1 MDAVKVPPSVEEM
14 ASWSLLFSTA
24 FGAFVLYILNRHQNR
39 QPFSLFVA
47 LNVDV
52 GQKAYAWLVL
62 LDMIFSSMIGAGV
75 VYLLTQP
82 VTVPQA
88 VVAGLGMTG
97 ILSSH
102 AKDTGG
108 Q

>member
-1 MDAVKVPPSVEEM
+1 MGTDGM
-14 ASWSLLFSTA
+14 
-24 FGAFVLYILNRHQNR
+24 FGDVWIED
-39 QPFSLFVA
+39 QPFTQGDSRLFCDSVKRGA
-47 LNVDV
+47 RR
-52 GQKAYAWLVL
+52 VL
-62 LDMIFSSMIGAGV
+62 INGHFMIFSSMIGAGV

>member
-1 MDAVKVPPSVEEM
+1 MDAVEVPPNVELM
-14 ASWSLLFSTA
+14 ASLRLLFSTA

-52 GQKAYAWLVL
+52 GQKASAWLVL
-62 LDMIFSSMIGAGV
+62 LDMIVSSVIGAGV

-108 Q
+108 K